1 MTPAVKLLEKNKIS
15 FQIHTYEHDPAE
27 TNFGD
32 EVVKKLGLNPD
43 QVYKTLLVAVN
54 GDMKHLAVAVTPVA
68 GQLDLKKVAKALGA
82 KKVEMADPMV
92 AQRSTGYL
100 VGGISPLGQKKRL
113 PTIIDAPA
121 QEFATIYVSGGK
133 RGLDIELAASDR
145 QRYSMP
151 NLLISPV
158 AISIVPDANIRHF
171 RITASSPHLSVHKHS
186 HPAASFSGYTLSA
199 LRHQ

>member
-15 FQIHTYEHDPAE
+15 FQIHSYDHDPHE

-32 EVVKKLGLNPD
+32 EVVRKLGLNAD

-82 KKVEMADPMV
+82 KKVDMADPMV
-92 AQRSTGYL
+92 AQRVTGYL

-113 PTIIDAPA
+113 PTVIDAPA
-121 QEFATIYVSGGK
+121 QEFATIYISGAAWILSWRPAIWRRSLRRNSPIS
-133 RGLDIELAASDR
+133 RGAI
-145 QRYSMP
+145 
-151 NLLISPV
+151 NL
-158 AISIVPDANIRHF
+158 
-171 RITASSPHLSVHKHS
+171 RIFVRGQS
-186 HPAASFSGYTLSA
+186 
-199 LRHQ
+199 RRRR

>member
-54 GDMKHLAVAVTPVA
+54 GDMKHLAVVVTPVA

-82 KKVEMADPMV
+82 KKVEMV
-92 AQRSTGYL
+92 RSDGRAAFDGIPGWGDKPTGAEKTSANDYRRPRTRICHYLCFRRQARTGYRT
-100 VGGISPLGQKKRL
+100 GGRR
-113 PTIIDAPA
+113 
-121 QEFATIYVSGGK
+121 SGK
-133 RGLDIELAASDR
+133 DPRCQIC
-145 QRYSMP
+145 
-151 NLLISPV
+151 
-158 AISIVPDANIRHF
+158 
-171 RITASSPHLSVHKHS
+171 
-186 HPAASFSGYTLSA
+186 
-199 LRHQ
+199 

>member
-100 VGGISPLGQKKRL
+100 VGGLAHWGRKNVCQRL
-113 PTIIDAPA
+113 STPRTRICHYLCFRRQARA
-121 QEFATIYVSGGK
+121 GYRTGGRRSGEDP
-133 RGLDIELAASDR
+133 RCQIC
-145 QRYSMP
+145 
-151 NLLISPV
+151 
-158 AISIVPDANIRHF
+158 
-171 RITASSPHLSVHKHS
+171 
-186 HPAASFSGYTLSA
+186 
-199 LRHQ
+199 